1 MEIMMPAIKRYYF
14 ASIYPDGQKQR
25 QRVTC
30 ALASVVLAFDCV
42 GSTHI
47 QSAHE
52 TLKATSD
59 TRERLE

>member
-42 GSTHI
+42 GEVPIYKVPMKH
-47 QSAHE
+47 
-52 TLKATSD
+52 
-59 TRERLE
+59 